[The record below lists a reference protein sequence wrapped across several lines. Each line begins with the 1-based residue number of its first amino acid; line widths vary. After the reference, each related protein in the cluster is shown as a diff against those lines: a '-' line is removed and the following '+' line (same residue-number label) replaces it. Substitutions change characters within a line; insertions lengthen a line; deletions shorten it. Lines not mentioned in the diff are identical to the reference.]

1 MFPHSIPSQNC
12 MQRKCT
18 RITPISIWRFWRQRF
33 PINFYMILHF
43 SLQSIHYDFHQ
54 LPEDRLGNSH
64 CAHVFTWGQRS
75 WEFLPYQ
82 SQLNNNWGRFDA
94 ARLLPKD
101 PLRPQPRGACRD
113 ASDREGG
120 GWEKAAGAGAGSGA
134 SWMIQR
140 RIFIATMHCCGLF
153 IDRVY
158 CWGKNIISDQWLSM
172 WLMHLRWWKAKG
184 WSLDTPRNKPTRGL
198 ILSRV
203 DATRKWAADQENEQ
217 LTKALG
223 PFLELLWHLFES
235 IGFLGLAELRSQ
247 SSRRTL
253 SWHQKALRE
262 RVRWVMQQMICPR
275 FQRTKPRDFIMA
287 CFAFIGK
294 PCVERLQ
301 VGQLPGV
308 EMPNQQGLWT
318 SEEMYTISIG
328 IHLWAFLPW
337 DLCRENSCA
346 KALQRQSLWAAKEGS
361 VGRKWWS

>member
-1 MFPHSIPSQNC
+1 MFPHSIPFQNC

-140 RIFIATMHCCGLF
+140 RIFIATVHCCGLF
-153 IDRVY
+153 IELIGCTAGEKTLFLWWSMIVY
-158 CWGKNIISDQWLSM
+158 ECFWMFSGWCIWGGEKKRGDHWILHGINQQG
-172 WLMHLRWWKAKG
+172 A
-184 WSLDTPRNKPTRGL
+184 WSHPELTQP
-198 ILSRV
+198 
-203 DATRKWAADQENEQ
+203 ENEQ
-217 LTKALG
+217 LTKKM
-223 PFLELLWHLFES
+223 
-235 IGFLGLAELRSQ
+235 
-247 SSRRTL
+247 SSWPKL
-253 SWHQKALRE
+253 
-262 RVRWVMQQMICPR
+262 
-275 FQRTKPRDFIMA
+275 
-287 CFAFIGK
+287 
-294 PCVERLQ
+294 
-301 VGQLPGV
+301 
-308 EMPNQQGLWT
+308 
-318 SEEMYTISIG
+318 
-328 IHLWAFLPW
+328 
-337 DLCRENSCA
+337 
-346 KALQRQSLWAAKEGS
+346 
-361 VGRKWWS
+361 